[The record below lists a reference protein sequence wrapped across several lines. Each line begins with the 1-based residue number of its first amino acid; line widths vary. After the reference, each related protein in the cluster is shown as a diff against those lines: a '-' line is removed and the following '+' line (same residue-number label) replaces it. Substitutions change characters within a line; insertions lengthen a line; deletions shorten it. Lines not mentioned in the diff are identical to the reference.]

1 MIIVRNI
8 FIAKPGNASKL
19 AALFKTAATAGKLPR
34 HRVLTDM
41 TGDSN
46 RVILEYEV
54 PSVAEFEA
62 VMKNYA
68 SNEEMRSVMKGYT
81 DMYLTATRELL
92 QTA

>member
-1 MIIVRNI
+1 MIVVRNI
-8 FIAKPGNASKL
+8 FIARPGHASKL
-19 AALFKTAATAGKLPR
+19 AALFKAAAAIGKLPR

-62 VMKNYA
+62 VMRDYA
-68 SNEEMRSVMKGYT
+68 SNEELRAAMKGYT
-81 DMYLTATRELL
+81 DMYLTGTRELL